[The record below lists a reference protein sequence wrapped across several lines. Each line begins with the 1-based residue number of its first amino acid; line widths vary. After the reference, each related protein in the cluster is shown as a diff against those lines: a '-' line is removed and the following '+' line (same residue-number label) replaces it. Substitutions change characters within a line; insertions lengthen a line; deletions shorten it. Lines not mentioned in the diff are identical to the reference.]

1 MQHIQII
8 IKNLINLGSKD
19 DSSKESNA
27 ENPAT
32 EEVFFYDEYDGENDD
47 EEVWLREKREALDEQ
62 RDYQYE
68 GHEKAFREDGK
79 VRIIS
84 LFSEY

>member
-1 MQHIQII
+1 M
-8 IKNLINLGSKD
+8 
-19 DSSKESNA
+19 
-27 ENPAT
+27 
-32 EEVFFYDEYDGENDD
+32 FFYDEYDGENDD

-79 VRIIS
+79 VRMIS
-84 LFSEY
+84 PFLSIESKRNSTSVQN

>member
-1 MQHIQII
+1 M
-8 IKNLINLGSKD
+8 
-19 DSSKESNA
+19 
-27 ENPAT
+27 
-32 EEVFFYDEYDGENDD
+32 FFYDEYDENDD

-84 LFSEY
+84 LFLSIKYKRNFTSVQI